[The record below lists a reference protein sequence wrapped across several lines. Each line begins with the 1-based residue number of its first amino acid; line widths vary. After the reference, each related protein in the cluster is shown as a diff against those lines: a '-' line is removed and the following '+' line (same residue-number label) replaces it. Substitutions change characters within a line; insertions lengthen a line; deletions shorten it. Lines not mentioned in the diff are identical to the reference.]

1 MLLLWMLLYFRHFSS
16 VRWGADVIIMDVILF
31 FFVISLQSDEELMLL
46 LRMLL
51 YFCHFSSV
59 RWGADVIIIDV
70 TLFFRHF
77 SSIRWGVDVIIKD
90 VILFSSFLFSQMRS
104 WCYYYGCYFI
114 FIISLQSDEELML
127 LLRMLFYFHHFSS
140 VRWGADV
147 IIKDVTLFLSF
158 LFSQMRSWCYY
169 YWCYFIFVI
178 SLQSDEELMLLLRM
192 LLCFR
197 HFSSV
202 RWGAD
207 VIIKD
212 VTLFSSFLFSQM
224 RSWCYY

>member
-16 VRWGADVIIMDVILF
+16 VRWGADVIIK
-31 FFVISLQSDEELMLL
+31 
-46 LRMLL
+46 
-51 YFCHFSSV
+51 
-59 RWGADVIIIDV
+59 DV
-70 TLFFRHF
+70 T
-77 SSIRWGVDVIIKD
+77 
-90 VILFSSFLFSQMRS
+90 LFSSFLFSQMRS
-104 WCYYYGCYFI
+104 YM
-114 FIISLQSDEELML
+114 LLLLML
-127 LLRMLFYFHHFSS
+127 LYFRHFSS

-169 YWCYFIFVI
+169 GCYFIFVIYQMRSWCYYYGCYFVFVIYQMRSWCYYYGCYFVFFVI

-192 LLCFR
+192 LLYFR

-207 VIIKD
+207 VIIID

>member
-1 MLLLWMLLYFRHFSS
+1 
-16 VRWGADVIIMDVILF
+16 
-31 FFVISLQSDEELMLL
+31 MLL

-51 YFCHFSSV
+51 Y
-59 RWGADVIIIDV
+59 
-70 TLFFRHF
+70 
-77 SSIRWGVDVIIKD
+77 
-90 VILFSSFLFSQMRS
+90 FSSFLFSQMRS

-114 FIISLQSDEELML
+114 FVISLQSDEELML
-127 LLRMLFYFHHFSS
+127 LLWMLFYFFRHFSS

>member
-1 MLLLWMLLYFRHFSS
+1 
-16 VRWGADVIIMDVILF
+16 
-31 FFVISLQSDEELMLL
+31 
-46 LRMLL
+46 
-51 YFCHFSSV
+51 
-59 RWGADVIIIDV
+59 
-70 TLFFRHF
+70 
-77 SSIRWGVDVIIKD
+77 
-90 VILFSSFLFSQMRS
+90 
-104 WCYYYGCYFI
+104 
-114 FIISLQSDEELML
+114 ML
-127 LLRMLFYFHHFSS
+127 LLRMLFYFRHFSS

-169 YWCYFIFVI
+169 YGCYFIFVI

-202 RWGAD
+202 RWGAICCYYGCYFIFVISLQSDEELMLLLRMLLYFCHFSSVRGGAD
-207 VIIKD
+207 VIIMDVTLFLSFLFSQMRSWCYYYRCYFIFVISLQSDEELMLLLRMLLYFRHFSSVRWGADVIIIDVTLFFRHFSSVRWGADVIIID